1 MNLLKQL
8 LKVSMAGIAVLGLGV
23 SGLFYY
29 GFPPFSVQGGS
40 TAGPQAPSNT
50 QYDCATPAIN
60 TQNFCDTLPQ
70 GYKIPT
76 RLPNAPPAAC
86 PSGMSASA
94 CQVLKLTYGN
104 GVCDP
109 NETVWTSP
117 LDCGC
122 GGANIGDPFTGRCG
136 APATVCQLAASRKQY
151 G

>member
-1 MNLLKQL
+1 MLG
-8 LKVSMAGIAVLGLGV
+8 VAVLGIGV
-23 SGLFYY
+23 SVLFYY
-29 GFPPFSVQGGS
+29 GFSAPNVQGGG
-40 TAGPQAPSNT
+40 TANLPAPSNT

-60 TQNFCDTLPQ
+60 TQNFCDTLPP
-70 GYKIPT
+70 GYQKAA

-122 GGANIGDPFTGRCG
+122 SGANIGDPFTGRCG
-136 APATVCQLAASRKQY
+136 
-151 G
+151 